1 MAYLT
6 KPTVYN
12 IEDTNIALLGSDLEK
27 HVRENA
33 GEGEPAWESA
43 GQEEGL
49 KIWRVEQFHIVEW
62 PKDRYGSF
70 YDGDSYIVLYTYKVS
85 PEATSLSHNLHFWLG
100 QNTTVDEAGT
110 AAYKTVELDDHLHG
124 KPVQFREVQGFE
136 STQFLSYFPRFTSLK
151 GGVCTGFH
159 HVTAPPPEEVF
170 KLYRV
175 TLSRF
180 PGARTSTLVVR
191 EVEPISASL
200 VAGDAYVLDK
210 GTEVWQLNTKQ
221 SVGQEKY
228 KAAEFAQSLVAER
241 KGCEV
246 TVFGECLAR
255 VRTSAKDSLLTS
267 TSDEGTS
274 GVNKFLSAFG
284 EGTTLIPQEA
294 PEVHDVKL
302 FRLSDASGH
311 VTFEQ
316 LPGVSRDALSS
327 DDVFLLDDSKDN
339 ERPALYVWIGQRSSL
354 KERRSIV
361 QVAQQY
367 LYKER
372 ESHRG
377 RLGVP
382 IIKMEEGNEVKGF
395 FEVFEE
401 A

>member
-70 YDGDSYIVLYTYKVS
+70 YDGDSYIILYTYKVS

-136 STQFLSYFPRFTSLK
+136 SAQFLSYFPRFTSLK
-151 GGVCTGFH
+151 GGVRTGFH
-159 HVTAPPPEEVF
+159 HVTTPPPEEVF

-191 EVEPISASL
+191 EVEPVSSSL
-200 VAGDAYVLDK
+200 VAGDAYVLDR

-221 SVGQEKY
+221 SAGQEKY

-241 KGCEV
+241 KGCEL
-246 TVFGECLAR
+246 TVF
-255 VRTSAKDSLLTS
+255 
-267 TSDEGTS
+267 DEGTS
-274 GVNKFLSAFG
+274 G
-284 EGTTLIPQEA
+284 EA
-294 PEVHDVKL
+294 PEAHDVKL

-339 ERPALYVWIGQRSSL
+339 ERPALYVWIGQQSSL

-367 LYKER
+367 LYNER